1 MKAYQR
7 MIREEKARALG
18 TFPPADLSTA
28 VIKRIS
34 YHEAAKIILEYEWL
48 GSMGTTEYAFGLHFG
63 DVCGGVACFG
73 RTAGTNVYK
82 SAFGEEY
89 KKQVI
94 TLCRGACVYWAHE
107 HSASKLI
114 ATACKLMGEYG
125 YHAFIAYSDP
135 AAGEIGT
142 VYQACNWLYCG
153 MTHPT
158 EQFITPDGKT
168 KDARLVHAYTRD
180 RRGGTLKYKRTR
192 AEQKEIMKA
201 EGCVFIKGHAKH
213 RYVGIYGE
221 KHLRQTLREHLQW
234 PVLPYPKRLKEADE
248 ITPGQ

>member
-7 MIREEKARALG
+7 VIREEKARALG

-94 TLCRGACVYWAHE
+94 TLCRGACVYWVHE

-114 ATACKLMGEYG
+114 ATACKLMGE
-125 YHAFIAYSDP
+125 
-135 AAGEIGT
+135 
-142 VYQACNWLYCG
+142 YCG